1 MAELIGE
8 ITIVHGTAIA
18 EGPDGSREL
27 TQGSP
32 VYEGETITTQGAGSA
47 TEITFTDGATLSQG
61 PSSSVRLDDY
71 VFDPDQDTGEMTL
84 QLMEGSFRSVT
95 GKIVDM
101 NPEGFTIDTPLA
113 TIGIRG
119 TTTGHRVGGQ
129 TEAHLVIDFDG
140 KPVVI
145 QGDAGGPPAIITRDG
160 MGLTATISG
169 LSQPRPATQREL
181 DQFEQLSGESL
192 QDAPPSDGPDEE
204 QAPDDDGGDDGQDT
218 GGEAAGLLPDG
229 SLVPDLMDP
238 LPGQPQGVGP
248 VGPPL
253 LPMPPEGLPVQG
265 GVRGIVPVIPQQIIP
280 DDDEGIGDKVVAG
293 TLDLRDFDSDVTVVM
308 PNSAGY
314 YYPTDVPDDR
324 TDIASNVVNV
334 YGSTNH
340 ANTIIGNDDM
350 NVIFGGNESDS
361 IIGGLGND
369 TIFSSG
375 GVDTLEG
382 ENGFD
387 MVSYALEEAYVQID
401 LGAGTGFKNHSNTT
415 DELLTFE
422 GAYGSDHNDIITGT
436 TGANMLVGGAG
447 WDFIEGKGGQD
458 SLFGGTGNDQFK
470 FTTTLVDSVVVDGGA
485 DTDTIELYGSANL
498 ELLTTTGVEVIH
510 FNASGYSAVFNA
522 SLISD
527 SLNTIQGN
535 APGVGEIDTLTI
547 NSIVDEDY
555 SSLTFNNWDTNDVVQ
570 LNGTI
575 GDDTIV
581 CTTVN
586 CTVNGLGGEDTIT
599 DTAGD
604 NSIHGDGD
612 NDLIIGGAGT
622 DNFFG
627 DAGEDTLSYRNNT
640 MGVSVNFD
648 SNQVDNDGYGT
659 TDTFDGFEVFE
670 GSSKGD
676 VFFAPM
682 DTAFNIFGSGGN
694 DTLTVSS
701 DGIAAGTLF
710 DGGDGTG
717 DAIDFEGDADVSSAL
732 EFMNVE
738 ILNLMSQ
745 NSSLTLNGSQID
757 NLPMEIRG
765 SVDSGTSVLA
775 IDLDASQ
782 TVLDLSQLT
791 FTNWESGT
799 DVIRV
804 SRLGSDV
811 DEDIVGSTQDDEF
824 QMGSF
829 MTSADSIDGGT
840 GHDNLYALYAG
851 AADELDGIRNIEYLN
866 LNCSGV
872 NASYALSDSIVASGE
887 TLTIDAT
894 NYSTGDLSL
903 TIDGQES
910 DGKYSITGG
919 EGDDFYYGGLLGDTI
934 HGQGGNDRVEGRA
947 GDDILSGGQG
957 DDLLFGGIGADELH
971 GDLGSDT
978 FYYSSTNEGG
988 DTIADFLLDGVDKV
1002 GFEANNFNGI
1012 DSGQALGYAE
1022 FLDLADKTTALNY
1035 AADGDTG
1042 MANGQNFVFLHYDS
1056 TGGSTE
1062 DTWQL
1067 WYDHNGADVAGGQTL
1082 MASFDADPGLT
1093 EGDIVGM

>member
-32 VYEGETITTQGAGSA
+32 VYEGETITTQGSGSA
-47 TEITFTDGATLSQG
+47 TEIMFTDGATLSQG

-119 TTTGHRVGGQ
+119 TTTGHRVGGS

-160 MGLTATISG
+160 MGLTASIAG
-169 LSQPRPATQREL
+169 LSQPRPATQQEL

-192 QDAPPSDGPDEE
+192 QDAPPSDEPDDDP
-204 QAPDDDGGDDGQDT
+204 APDDDGGDDGQDT
-218 GGEAAGLLPDG
+218 GGEAVGLQPDG
-229 SLVPDLMDP
+229 GLVPDLMDP
-238 LPGQPQGVGP
+238 LPGQPQGGP
-248 VGPPL
+248 LGLPL
-253 LPMPPEGLPVQG
+253 LPMPPEGLLGSG
-265 GVRGIVPVIPQQIIP
+265 GVRSVIPVIPAQIIP
-280 DDDEGIGDKVVAG
+280 DDPEGIADNVVAG
-293 TLDLRDFDSDVTVVM
+293 TLDLRAFDSDVTVVM

-314 YYPTDVPDDR
+314 YYPTDVPDDK
-324 TDIASNVVNV
+324 TDIASDVVNV
-334 YGSTNH
+334 YGSATH
-340 ANTIIGNDDM
+340 SNTIIGNDDV
-350 NVIFGGNESDS
+350 NIIFGGNESDS

-382 ENGFD
+382 EDGFD
-387 MVSYALEEAYVQID
+387 MVSYALEEAYVEID
-401 LGAGTGFKNHSNTT
+401 LDAGTGFKNHSNTT
-415 DELLTFE
+415 DELHTIE
-422 GAYGSDHNDIITGT
+422 GAYGSDHNDILTGT
-436 TGANMLVGGAG
+436 TGANLLVGGAG

-458 SLFGGTGNDQFK
+458 SLFGGSGNDQFK
-470 FTTTLVDSVVVDGGA
+470 FTTTLVESVVVDGGA

-498 ELLTTTGVEVIH
+498 GLLTTTGVEIIH
-510 FNASGYSAVFNA
+510 FNDSGYSVAFNA

-527 SLNTIQGN
+527 SLDTIQGK
-535 APGVGEIDTLTI
+535 APGVGEVDHLTL
-547 NSIVDEDY
+547 NSIVDEDF
-555 SSLTFNNWDTNDVVQ
+555 SGLTFNNWDANDVVI

-575 GDDTIV
+575 GANTIV
-581 CTTVN
+581 CTTAN
-586 CTVNGLGGEDTIT
+586 CTLNGGEGDDTLT
-599 DTAGD
+599 DTVGA
-604 NSIHGDGD
+604 NTIHGDGD

-627 DAGEDTLSYRNNT
+627 DAGYDTLSYRNNT
-640 MGVSVNFD
+640 MGVSVDFCN
-648 SNQVDNDGYGT
+648 NIVDNDGYGN
-659 TDTFDGFEVFE
+659 TDSFDGFEVFE

-676 VFFAPM
+676 VFFASM

-717 DAIDFEGDADVSSAL
+717 DVIDFDGDADVSSDL

-745 NSSLTLNGSQID
+745 NSSVTLNGSQID

-765 SVDSGTSVLA
+765 SAYSGTSMLA
-775 IDLDASQ
+775 IGLDASQ

-811 DEDIVGSTQDDEF
+811 DEDIVGSSQDDEF

-840 GHDNLYALYAG
+840 GHDNLYANYAG
-851 AADELDGIRNIEYLN
+851 DADELDGIRNIEYLN

-872 NASYALSDSIVASGE
+872 DASYALSDFIVASGE
-887 TLTIDAT
+887 TLTIDAL
-894 NYSTGDLSL
+894 NYSTSDFSL

-947 GDDILSGGQG
+947 GDDILIGGQG

-971 GDLGSDT
+971 GGMGSDT
-978 FYYSSTNEGG
+978 FFYSSTNEGG
-988 DTIADFLLDGVDKV
+988 DTLADFMLAETDKM

-1012 DSGQALGYAE
+1012 NSGQSLEYAE
-1022 FLDLADKTTALNY
+1022 FLDLADKTTALDY
-1035 AADGDTG
+1035 AADGDVG
-1042 MANGQNFVFLHYDS
+1042 MGNGENFVFLHYDS
-1056 TGGSTE
+1056 TGGSTD